1 MSYMTF
7 EEQIASHCAFLREQN
22 LNVDTLQIDGGF
34 IRCTAHDQTTGR
46 GELCYKTQK
55 NQLRNGMVGLA
66 TWCRGVGGQITT
78 HKTYGLSPQNSNVAE
93 AESALKDTQKEII
106 KAEMFWRMSDET
118 GEAEYLLK
126 KGVGYYGI
134 RFRYNEYG
142 KIAIIPLRD
151 INGKFSSYQ
160 LINPDG
166 SKRFAKD
173 IGIIGLLHTLRARSI
188 IPDRLGRIT
197 FMSQQQ
203 VALKQLAWLW

>member
-1 MSYMTF
+1 
-7 EEQIASHCAFLREQN
+7 
-22 LNVDTLQIDGGF
+22 
-34 IRCTAHDQTTGR
+34 
-46 GELCYKTQK
+46 
-55 NQLRNGMVGLA
+55 MVGLA

-173 IGIIGLLHTLRARSI
+173 IGIIGLLHTLQRPINGFPIGLAESYVTAASCFEATGMAMVTAFSSAN
-188 IPDRLGRIT
+188 LKT
-197 FMSQQQ
+197 
-203 VALKQLAWLW
+203 VALELRRRFPQSPLIIFGD